1 MHWRASDPGNPQA
14 DTVTLK
20 LQDWGN
26 LERDID
32 IEYGCSSQRPKIKNV
47 A

>member
-26 LERDID
+26 VETG
-32 IEYGCSSQRPKIKNV
+32 E
-47 A
+47 